1 MTCDPWPITC
11 DLHFSPA
18 EFGSE
23 LPKSV
28 KITELLRAF
37 KNSIGNLTL
46 ANVLSNLITRLF

>member
-1 MTCDPWPITC
+1 MTRGLAITC

-18 EFGSE
+18 AFGSE

-28 KITELLRAF
+28 KITELLGAF